1 MQWELSDI
9 IYGHEKHENI
19 GQFLIK
25 LHINLP
31 EDPANPLLGIHTREI
46 KTYWHKD
53 LYVHVESSFMHTA
66 TNWEKMSWVL
76 STARINCVKR
86 TNKWYAHIRL
96 KSTYAKWR
104 KLDKRENILCGC
116 IYVKFK
122 KSQNYCNRKQISDC

>member
-1 MQWELSDI
+1 MRTLRHYIWAWETW
-9 IYGHEKHENI
+9 KHWAVSYKITHKLTRRPSKPAPRYSHKRNKNI
-19 GQFLIK
+19 LTQRPVCACGKQFM
-25 LHINLP
+25 P
-31 EDPANPLLGIHTREI
+31 
-46 KTYWHKD
+46 
-53 LYVHVESSFMHTA
+53 TA

-76 STARINCVKR
+76 STERINCVKR